1 MAALSLALLARP
13 AAGDFYAELCLVY
26 EFDWF
31 TSMKQSTSARSLVSW

>member
-13 AAGDFYAELCLVY
+13 GAGGFYAELCLVY

-31 TSMKQSTSARSLVSW
+31 TSMKQSASACGPVSW